1 MTKTPLSVSLVAVL
15 SALAVPGVAQA
26 QGSAATVAGTYR
38 CVPEPTRCQ
47 APTYTV
53 TQNGQALE
61 LKGEDG
67 TLTAGKMTSNITLSA
82 GPILNANGVILPDSS
97 IQWSNGTHWQKQ

>member
-1 MTKTPLSVSLVAVL
+1 LPATRRSANTAHVVP
-15 SALAVPGVAQA
+15 ALAVPGLAQA
-26 QGSAATVAGTYR
+26 QGSAANVAGTYR

-47 APTYTV
+47 APTYAV
-53 TQNGQALE
+53 TQNGPTLE

-67 TLTAGKMTSNITLSA
+67 TLTGAKMTSDITLSA
-82 GPILNANGVILPDSS
+82 GPILNANGVILPDRS